1 MHLRWQKFIVLR
13 GAPGMTRRSVSALCL
28 IYSSVFRVHWSVF
41 ELAPLFDWVNPLTIF
56 RRVRDF
62 LMFSGFSLSDMHLAN
77 NTHCTQSVGWKA
89 HKIVCITI
97 SYRYTSWTLRI
108 SWPVCSRWISRTLFL
123 KKIKLYE
130 HKNLD
135 VTSLLW

>member
-13 GAPGMTRRSVSALCL
+13 GAPGMTRRSASALCL

-41 ELAPLFDWVNPLTIF
+41 ELVPLFDWVNPLTIF

-77 NTHCTQSVGWKA
+77 NTHCTQSVGWKV

-108 SWPVCSRWISRTLFL
+108 SSPVCSRWISRTLFL
-123 KKIKLYE
+123 KKLNYTNTKIW
-130 HKNLD
+130 
-135 VTSLLW
+135 T